1 MSEWFKNSFPAWAM
15 TACVALL
22 AVILSQLFDQS
33 SKVAENGALIQQV
46 QTGIAD
52 TETKLS
58 KRLTAIDDRLQK
70 IQTSM
75 DTNALDLP
83 AMLAHMGTL
92 RRGDSFD
99 AAIIGDHVWIFAGS
113 AEVNQRLI
121 ASGLKP
127 EPINSAITGFK
138 TMSVQTLSAQ

>member
-58 KRLTAIDDRLQK
+58 KRLTAIDDR
-70 IQTSM
+70 
-75 DTNALDLP
+75 
-83 AMLAHMGTL
+83 
-92 RRGDSFD
+92 
-99 AAIIGDHVWIFAGS
+99 
-113 AEVNQRLI
+113 
-121 ASGLKP
+121 
-127 EPINSAITGFK
+127 
-138 TMSVQTLSAQ
+138 